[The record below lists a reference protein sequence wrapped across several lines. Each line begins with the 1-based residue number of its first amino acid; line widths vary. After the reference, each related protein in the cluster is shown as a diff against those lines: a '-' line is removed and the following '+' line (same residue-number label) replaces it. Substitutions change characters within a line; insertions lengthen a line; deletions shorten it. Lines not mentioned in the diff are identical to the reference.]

1 MESNA
6 SFFLTWRDPDDRFL
20 CRGERIGSGATKCV
34 YRAFDRHEGREVAW
48 CRAALSGMEQG
59 EHGGIVKEVALMRT
73 LDHPRIVRLVA
84 SWTDARSE
92 EMVFVTDLYG
102 GSVDAYLRKHGKQC
116 LSVVRKWARQL
127 CEGLVYLHEEL
138 PFPVAHRDIKA
149 ANVFVNNY
157 TGDLALGDLGFATV
171 TSKSRSNASI
181 LGTAEFMA
189 PEVLRGAYGHKA
201 DIYALGMTFLQIATL
216 KKPFGKIKNVSE
228 LYFEVLNGSRPEE
241 LELIKNR
248 NLRALIEACICR
260 EEIRP
265 SASELLRLP
274 FFRDPDGDFETIE
287 DLTTTGGSA
296 NFGRFK
302 GAIERFCLLNEAFR
316 EAA

>member
-127 CEGLVYLHEEL
+127 CEGLV
-138 PFPVAHRDIKA
+138 PGVA
-149 ANVFVNNY
+149 
-157 TGDLALGDLGFATV
+157 TGRLGFNWIKFGIQQIFPRNQPQNLNP
-171 TSKSRSNASI
+171 SIRLSSSLRKKQISPSRCENIYMGHGDKSVI
-181 LGTAEFMA
+181 LLNNC
-189 PEVLRGAYGHKA
+189 VIIRKVVC
-201 DIYALGMTFLQIATL
+201 DQGMGYQEHINIL
-216 KKPFGKIKNVSE
+216 
-228 LYFEVLNGSRPEE
+228 
-241 LELIKNR
+241 
-248 NLRALIEACICR
+248 
-260 EEIRP
+260 
-265 SASELLRLP
+265 
-274 FFRDPDGDFETIE
+274 ETI
-287 DLTTTGGSA
+287 LCC
-296 NFGRFK
+296 K
-302 GAIERFCLLNEAFR
+302 
-316 EAA
+316 